1 MKHQLADA
9 SSSAVLLLRTH
20 LMKLNSYLNS
30 IYRKLFGYFKCEFV
44 KDIYMFC
51 QRLDFV
57 HVVDKGIG
65 ITEV

>member
-1 MKHQLADA
+1 
-9 SSSAVLLLRTH
+9 
-20 LMKLNSYLNS
+20 MKLNSYLNS
-30 IYRKLFGYFKCEFV
+30 IYRKLFRYFKCEFV